1 MSESDKP
8 LRQQIDDGMAA
19 IRHQLERL
27 REGPTMGGP
36 SDDRSVI
43 ADLEAEH
50 QALKEARVGVGPHD
64 RARDE
69 FDGETPD

>member
-8 LRQQIDDGMAA
+8 LRQQIDDAMAA
-19 IRHQLERL
+19 IRHQLDRL
-27 REGPTMGGP
+27 SEGPTMGGP

-43 ADLEAEH
+43 EDLEAEY
-50 QALKEARVGVGPHD
+50 QALKEARVGLGPHD
-64 RARDE
+64 RAVDE